1 MGLFSGGN
9 SKSSSKQTI
18 TTTTQN
24 ASFSELSNANA
35 VSNQGRNNQ
44 IQSGDGNVSLRGTG
58 NTLSILDGGA
68 IENAFK
74 FAESVTATNA
84 GLVGSAVSAVAE
96 SRKSE
101 SENVTGKAITYF
113 TYAAVAFAA
122 AWAIRGWK

>member
-18 TTTTQN
+18 TTTTTN
-24 ASFSELSNANA
+24 ANFSEVGGNAI
-35 VSNQGRNNQ
+35 SNQGSNNTF
-44 IQSGDGNVSLRGTG
+44 NM
-58 NTLSILDGGA
+58 LDGGA
-68 IENAFK
+68 IAGAFNAVADSLK
-74 FAESVTATNA
+74 FAEAVNTTNA

-101 SENVTGKAITYF
+101 SENVTGKAVTYF